1 MYLHITESNI
11 SNMADLEALGH
22 YFPMETQNKQLET
35 NQSNFTGA
43 LEISQRS
50 TKEQPNR
57 HLMQGKK
64 KKKTHL

>member
-1 MYLHITESNI
+1 
-11 SNMADLEALGH
+11 MADLEALGH

-43 LEISQRS
+43 LEISQRY

-64 KKKTHL
+64 KKTTHI